1 MLPTALQN
9 LLDPAVLFFFLGC
22 GIALMR
28 SNLSIPPAVA
38 SFISLYLLLSLGFKG
53 GVALASSPITSSVV
67 LAIISGMALALVI
80 PLMAFAYLRRRMSPF
95 DAAAV
100 AAAYG
105 SVSAVTFITAT
116 QFLDRQLIAY
126 DGYMTVVMVL
136 METPAILM
144 AITFAHAARQQAAP
158 TPSGVSWGHI
168 LREAMTDGPHLLLI
182 GSLIIGLLVGPE
194 GKQVMNPFTGDIFKG
209 FLAFFLLEMG
219 LNVVHKGREHLQG
232 FKQIMIF
239 GIVMPLIAATIALG
253 VSQLIGMGY
262 GNSLLLMTLAASAS
276 YIVVPAIAKH
286 AIPEANPSL
295 YFGSALVITFPFNII
310 IGIPLYHAI
319 LSRIVLG

>member
-1 MLPTALQN
+1 MLPTALQT

-80 PLMAFAYLRRRMSPF
+80 PLIAFAYLRRRMSPF

-144 AITFAHAARQQAAP
+144 AITFAHAARQQATP
-158 TPSGVSWGHI
+158 TAGAMSWGHI

-182 GSLIIGLLVGPE
+182 GSLVIGLLVGPE

-219 LNVVHKGREHLQG
+219 LNVVHKGREHQQG

-239 GIVMPLIAATIALG
+239 GIVMPLIAAAIALG

-319 LSRIVLG
+319 LSRIVLA

>member
-80 PLMAFAYLRRRMSPF
+80 PLIAFAYLRRRMSPF

-144 AITFAHAARQQAAP
+144 AITFAHAARQQATP
-158 TPSGVSWGHI
+158 TAGAMSWGHI
-168 LREAMTDGPHLLLI
+168 LHEAMTDGPHLLLI
-182 GSLIIGLLVGPE
+182 GSLVIGLLVGPE

-219 LNVVHKGREHLQG
+219 LNVVHKGREHQQG

>member
-1 MLPTALQN
+1 MLPTSLQN

-22 GIALMR
+22 VIALVR

-53 GVALASSPITSSVV
+53 GVALASSPITPDVL
-67 LAIISGMALALVI
+67 LAIGSGMLLAVGVPIL
-80 PLMAFAYLRRRMSPF
+80 AFAYLRRRLSTF

-116 QFLDRQLIAY
+116 QFLERQGISFA
-126 DGYMTVVMVL
+126 GYMTVVMVL

-144 AITFAHAARQQAAP
+144 AITFAHQARRQNNNTAGAA
-158 TPSGVSWGHI
+158 SWGSI

-182 GSLIIGLLVGPE
+182 GSLVIGVLVGPE
-194 GKQVMNPFTGDIFKG
+194 GKAVMDPFTGEIFKG

-219 LNVVHKGREHLQG
+219 LNVVHRGREHRQG
-232 FKQIMIF
+232 FTQVLGF
-239 GIVMPLIAATIALG
+239 GIIMPMIAASLALG
-253 VSQLIGMGY
+253 LATLINMSY
-262 GNSLLLMTLAASAS
+262 GNTLLLMVLAASAS

-310 IGIPLYHAI
+310 VGIPLYHA
-319 LSRIVLG
+319 VLQFVR